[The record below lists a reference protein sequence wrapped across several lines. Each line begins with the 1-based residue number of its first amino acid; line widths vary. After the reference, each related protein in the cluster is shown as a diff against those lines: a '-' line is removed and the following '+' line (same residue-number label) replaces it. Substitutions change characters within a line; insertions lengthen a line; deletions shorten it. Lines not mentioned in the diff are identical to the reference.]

1 VSKISING
9 IIENAG
15 LSMVSLTGVPS
26 HLDAAAQV
34 FTALA
39 QRSINTECIVQSLGD
54 QGQSD
59 ITFCLARLDLQPT
72 LALAETLRA
81 RLGAAAVRHVP
92 RVAMVG
98 IFGPDF
104 RETPGVAATMFRTL
118 TAAGV
123 AILAITTSISTV
135 SCVIAADQ
143 LGAAVAAIEE
153 AFELP

>member
-1 VSKISING
+1 VGKIGING
-9 IIENAG
+9 IIESAG

-26 HLDAAAQV
+26 HLDAAAQM
-34 FTALA
+34 FAALA
-39 QRSINTECIVQSLGD
+39 QRGINSECIIQSPGGH
-54 QGQSD
+54 GQND
-59 ITFCLARLDLQPT
+59 ITFCVARLDLEPT

-81 RLGAAAVRHVP
+81 RLGAAAVQHVP

-123 AILAITTSISTV
+123 AILAISTSISTV
-135 SCVIAADQ
+135 SCVVAADQ
-143 LGAAVAAIEE
+143 LGAAVVAIEG